1 MKVMILDEITVK
13 PGLAAAYR
21 TAYASRYVPGAQR
34 RGMTLAGAWQ
44 TPPGQDFVELP
55 VTPVSYTHLTL
66 PTNREV

>member
-44 TPPGQDFVELP
+44 TPPTE
-55 VTPVSYTHLTL
+55 
-66 PTNREV
+66 R